1 MFKNMTIGKKIHM
14 PLLAAIVVGLV
25 LVLCT
30 SWVSLKNIEQNIY
43 GDMKQSLS
51 VYLNNQ
57 LSSKESVGLTNAITI
72 ASNIAVRDALRNND
86 RESAIAIIDTLV
98 QNLKD
103 NTDYNNVKIHI
114 HTADVKSFL
123 RHWNKK
129 KFGDDLSSFRQTI
142 NQVKASKKPLVA
154 VEIGV
159 AGMVI
164 RGIAPVMDGDEYLG
178 SVEFIQ
184 GFNSIVKAAKNEMG
198 ASILFLMDKKELS
211 IAEGLS
217 KAPSVKLGV
226 LSQKEEVSDMRLLE
240 DFKSVEQTSEIFQSE
255 HYFSYMQPI
264 KDFEG
269 KQIGAVVIAKPLES
283 VQRAIDDAKSGMITQ
298 ILIMAS
304 IDVIIIFAL
313 MFILRFAVG
322 KPMQEFEAKIEG
334 IAEGDGDLTQR
345 VNVVSND
352 EIGVVANFINRFIG
366 KIHAIVDD
374 AKHSSARNRQSTT
387 ALLELLRSVSDG
399 ISKQNTIVNR
409 TVENNR
415 VVKENIENTI
425 ALSKSSE
432 EEMAEANRELMAA
445 VKDLNALVTSLQD
458 DAEGELELSSKLQTL
473 VGDVQQTKQI
483 LEVISDIADQTNLL
497 ALNAAIEA
505 ARAGEHGRG
514 FAVVADEVRKLAE
527 RTQKSLSEISATV
540 NVVVQSISDI
550 STEMNSN
557 SGNVE
562 TLLKNSSTVQGKIE
576 FSSQKMQKTALLS
589 SSIVEK
595 NNAVSQSVD
604 AVSNDIH
611 TMSAISKENE
621 SSLEKIRKLT
631 DELMEAA
638 KGLDQKLDKFKT

>member
-1 MFKNMTIGKKIHM
+1 MV
-14 PLLAAIVVGLV
+14 AIVVGLL
-25 LVLCT
+25 LVLST

-43 GDMKQSLS
+43 ADMHQSLS

-72 ASNIAVRDALRNND
+72 ASNSAVRDALRHND

-103 NTDYNNVKIHI
+103 NTAYNNVKIHI

-123 RHWNKK
+123 RHWNKE
-129 KFGDDLSSFRQTI
+129 KFGDDLSSFRETI
-142 NQVKASKKPLVA
+142 KQVKANKKPLVA
-154 VEIGV
+154 VEIGK
-159 AGMVI
+159 AGMVL

-184 GFNSIVKAAKNEMG
+184 GFNSIVKAAKKEMG
-198 ASILFLMDKKELS
+198 ASILFLMDRSQLA
-211 IAEGLS
+211 IADGLS
-217 KAPSVKLGV
+217 QAPSVGLGV
-226 LSQKEEVSDMRLLE
+226 LSQKEEVSDMQLLN
-240 DFKSVEQTSEIFQSE
+240 DFKSVEHVSDVFQSE
-255 HYFSYMQPI
+255 HYFNYIQPI

-269 KQIGAVVIAKPLES
+269 KQIGEVIIAKPLES
-283 VQRAIDDAKSGMITQ
+283 VKRAIQDAKSGMIMQ
-298 ILIMAS
+298 ILIMAF
-304 IDVIIIFAL
+304 IDIVIIFAL
-313 MFILRFAVG
+313 MIILRFAVG
-322 KPMQEFEAKIEG
+322 KPMQEFEAKIER

-352 EIGVVANFINRFIG
+352 EIGVVADFINRFIG

-374 AKHSSARNRQSTT
+374 AKQSSARNRRSTT

-399 ISKQNTIVNR
+399 ISRQNNIVNR

-415 VVKENIENTI
+415 AVKENIQTTI
-425 ALSKSSE
+425 VLSKSSE
-432 EEMAEANRELMAA
+432 EEMAEANRELMTA
-445 VKDLNALVTSLQD
+445 VKDLNDLVASLQE
-458 DAEGELELSSKLQTL
+458 DAEDELELSSKLQTL
-473 VGDVQQTKQI
+473 VSDVQQTKQI

-540 NVVVQSISDI
+540 NVIVQSISDI
-550 STEMNSN
+550 STEMSGN

-562 TLLKNSSTVQGKIE
+562 TILKNSSTVQAKIE
-576 FSSQKMQKTALLS
+576 FSSQKMQQTALLS
-589 SSIVEK
+589 SNIVEK
-595 NNAVSQSVD
+595 NNVVSRSVD
-604 AVSNDIH
+604 AVSDDIH
-611 TMSAISKENE
+611 TMSTISKENE
-621 SSLEKIRKLT
+621 ASLEKIRHLT
-631 DELMEAA
+631 DELMDAA
-638 KGLDQKLDKFKT
+638 KGLDQKLEKFKT